1 MKSDP
6 EHPAKRSYR
15 QGARALAAEQ
25 TADRILDA
33 FDAALTADWFD
44 LVTLDRVAR
53 DAGVS
58 VPTVV
63 RRFGSKEGL
72 LEASWQRMSISI
84 QARRAVHP
92 GDIDAMLRV
101 LIEDYEIMGDKVMR
115 ALHQEAR
122 WPALRAANDIGRR
135 RHRAWVGA
143 CMAPWLDP
151 LPPEAREQ
159 RLDALVAATDLTL
172 WNLIRRD
179 MGRPPDALRTVMF
192 TFIMGAIAPRETTD
206 A

>member
-1 MKSDP
+1 MKSNP

-15 QGARALAAEQ
+15 QGARAIAAEQ
-25 TADRILDA
+25 TAHRILDA

-72 LEASWQRMSISI
+72 LEASWQRMAVSIK
-84 QARRAVHP
+84 ARRVVHP

-101 LIEDYEIMGDKVMR
+101 LIEDYEITGDKVMR

-135 RHRAWVGA
+135 NHRAWVGE
-143 CMAPWLDP
+143 CMAPWLAP
-151 LPPEAREQ
+151 LPAEARER

-179 MGRPPDALRTVMF
+179 MGRPPEALRTVMF
-192 TFIMGAIAPRETTD
+192 TFIMGAIAPQETPD